1 MYLDAL
7 SLLDDERDAW
17 RPFERL
23 SELTDEQLERPVEA
37 TNGWSGRDLMAHLVA
52 WQLVALDVAKEL
64 AVGERSAA
72 KERADADWEQR
83 GGDAVNDE
91 IQRRW
96 AAKPLAD
103 VRSEFER
110 ASGELRGY
118 LTVVPEA
125 RWIKNAD
132 HQRFFIDETLD
143 HYDEH
148 RKDLDAILAA
158 VGAPAS

>member
-1 MYLDAL
+1 
-7 SLLDDERDAW
+7 
-17 RPFERL
+17 
-23 SELTDEQLERPVEA
+23 
-37 TNGWSGRDLMAHLVA
+37 MAHLVA
-52 WQLVALDVAKEL
+52 WQQVALDVAKEL

-72 KERADADWEQR
+72 KERADADWEGR

-91 IQRRW
+91 IQRNW
-96 AAKPLAD
+96 AAKPVGEL
-103 VRSEFER
+103 RSEFGR
-110 ASGELRGY
+110 VSGELRGY

-132 HQRFFIDETLD
+132 YQRFFIDETLD

-158 VGAPAS
+158 ARMPAS

>member
-17 RPFERL
+17 RPYEQLNEL
-23 SELTDEQLERPVEA
+23 SDEQLERPVEA
-37 TNGWSGRDLMAHLVA
+37 VNGWSGRDLMAHLVA
-52 WQLVALDVAKEL
+52 WQQVALDVAKEL

-83 GGDAVNDE
+83 GGDVVNDE
-91 IQRRW
+91 IQRIW
-96 AAKPLAD
+96 AAKPVGEL
-103 VRSEFER
+103 RSEFGR
-110 ASGELRGY
+110 VSGELRGY

-132 HQRFFIDETLD
+132 YQRFFIDETLD

-158 VGAPAS
+158 AGIPAS

>member
-7 SLLDDERDAW
+7 SFLDDERDAW
-17 RPFERL
+17 RPFEQLNTL
-23 SELTDEQLERPVEA
+23 SDEQLEQPVDA
-37 TNGWSGRDLMAHLVA
+37 ASGWSGRDLMAHLVA

-64 AVGERSAA
+64 AVAERSAS
-72 KERADADWEQR
+72 KDRADADWEQR
-83 GGDAVNDE
+83 GGEVVNAE
-91 IQRRW
+91 IQRDW
-96 AAKPLAD
+96 AAKPIGD
-103 VRSEFER
+103 VRADFER

-132 HQRFFIDETLD
+132 HQRFFVDETLD

-148 RKDLDAILAA
+148 RKDLEAILAVA
-158 VGAPAS
+158 GS

>member
-7 SLLDDERDAW
+7 SLLDDERGAW

-23 SELTDEQLERPVEA
+23 SELSDEQLERPVEA

-91 IQRRW
+91 IQRLW

>member
-23 SELTDEQLERPVEA
+23 NALSDEQLEQSVEA
-37 TNGWSGRDLMAHLVA
+37 VNGWSGRDLMAHLVA

-64 AVGERSAA
+64 AVGERSAT
-72 KERADADWEQR
+72 KVRADEEWERR
-83 GGDAVNDE
+83 GGDVVNDE
-91 IQRRW
+91 ILRDW
-96 AAKPLAD
+96 AARPLAD
-103 VRSEFER
+103 VRAEFER
-110 ASGELRGY
+110 VSGELRGY

-125 RWIKNAD
+125 RWIKDAD
-132 HQRFFIDETLD
+132 HQRFFVDETLD

-148 RKDLDAILAA
+148 RADLDAILAA
-158 VGAPAS
+158 AAT

>member
-23 SELTDEQLERPVEA
+23 SELTDVQLERPVEA

-64 AVGERSAA
+64 AVGEQSAA

-83 GGDAVNDE
+83 GGDVVNDE

-96 AAKPLAD
+96 AAKPLAE

-143 HYDEH
+143 HYDGH

-158 VGAPAS
+158 TRAPES